1 VADSRRARFDA
12 EALGYLD
19 ELFRV
24 ARRVSGDAA
33 AAEDLVQDTYLEAWR
48 SFDRFE
54 PGSNCRAW
62 LYKILFRVIGSRRR
76 ELKREMAMFD
86 DRAFDE
92 SQAAVHTPAG
102 GLNALQ
108 IERAFAAMPIASVA
122 VIQLVDVEG
131 LSYREAAAALDVPV
145 GTIMSRLHRGRAKFR
160 RMLAPGPSLVQNMKE
175 RP

>member
-24 ARRVSGDAA
+24 ARRISGDPA
-33 AAEDLVQDTYLEAWR
+33 AAEDLVQETYLQAWR

-62 LYKILFRVIGSRRR
+62 LYKILFRGIGARRR
-76 ELKREMAMFD
+76 ELQREMAMFD

-92 SQAAVHTPAG
+92 SHAAVHTPAG
-102 GLNALQ
+102 GLGALQ
-108 IERAFAAMPIASVA
+108 IERAFAAMPLAAVA

-145 GTIMSRLHRGRAKFR
+145 GTIMSRLHRGRAELRKL
-160 RMLAPGPSLVQNMKE
+160 LAPGPLLVQNMKE